1 MRYSDKLTYL
11 LKQYIPDT
19 MVIDDLTHL
28 KDYTG
33 LLPTLET
40 VIRFLNS
47 HDLQALSDGRF
58 ELDADGHFMNLQ
70 TIAPK
75 ASGQAV
81 LEAHRQMIDIQIPLT
96 GDEMMGYAPIGKL
109 KAAPYDETKD
119 ISFYEEKPELLFTVK
134 KGMFAIFFP
143 QDAHAPGIASD
154 TIKKAVFKI
163 PVQTK

>member
-1 MRYSDKLTYL
+1 
-11 LKQYIPDT
+11 

-28 KDYTG
+28 KDYTR

-40 VIRFLNS
+40 VISFLNNN
-47 HDLQALSDGRF
+47 DLQTLSDGCF

-70 TIAPK
+70 TIPPK
-75 ASGQAV
+75 APEQAI

-96 GDEMMGYAPIGKL
+96 GDETMGYTSIGKL
-109 KAAPYDETKD
+109 KATPYDEAKD
-119 ISFYEEKPELLFTVK
+119 ISFYEEKPELFFTVK

-143 QDAHAPGIASD
+143 QDAHAPGITSD